1 MVLVEGI
8 YRTQCAVWPSGR
20 AVKRPG
26 RTLWE
31 AWGVSGL
38 ELGTGGQR
46 NPRLSPRS
54 PASLRTALVLQ
65 AQAGLAA
72 LCPGVDSVSA
82 EPSLLPPTPRVK
94 TPSVAPEPLV

>member
-8 YRTQCAVWPSGR
+8 YRTRRAVWPSGR

-26 RTLWE
+26 CTLWE

-54 PASLRTALVLQ
+54 PASLGTAQVLQ

-72 LCPGVDSVSA
+72 SCPGVAAASA
-82 EPSLLPPTPRVK
+82 EPALRPPTPGVR